1 MKYQIV
7 HQTQYASAEPV
18 SVGHNEAWLTPRN
31 TPTQVCLEH
40 QIEIAPTPSVIVT
53 RTDYFHNTTTQFA
66 FNKGYETLTVTAR
79 NIVEVFPPAP
89 PTTEPPSWE
98 AVRDAV
104 HAGQTAEDF
113 EALEFTFDSPRCRI
127 ASEFLH
133 YAQPSFPP
141 NGSVLDGITDL
152 MRRMHTD
159 FRYDPTATTV
169 STPVEQVFRIRRGV
183 CQDFAHLLISMLRSI
198 DLPARYVSGYLRTLP
213 QPGKTRL
220 VGSDAS
226 HAWVSAYCGPL
237 GWIDLDPTN
246 NQIPSTDHITIA
258 WGRDYMD
265 VAPLKGVYL
274 GGSSPHLAVSVDVS
288 ELSSDRQRD
297 SGRSAARS

>member
-7 HQTQYASAEPV
+7 HRTQYSSAEPV

-40 QIEIAPTPSVIVT
+40 QIEITPAPSVVVT

-66 FNKGYETLTVTAR
+66 FNKGYDTLTVTAQ
-79 NIVEVFPPAP
+79 NVVEVFPSVPNTAGVP
-89 PTTEPPSWE
+89 NWE

-104 HAGQTAEDF
+104 RAGHSAECF

-127 ASEFLH
+127 AAEFQH
-133 YAQPSFPP
+133 YAQLSFPP
-141 NGSVLDGITDL
+141 NGSVHDGITDL
-152 MRRMHTD
+152 MRRMHSD
-159 FRYDPTATTV
+159 FRYDPMATTV

-198 DLPARYVSGYLRTLP
+198 GLPARYVSGYLRTLP
-213 QPGKTRL
+213 PPGKTRL

-226 HAWVSAYCGPL
+226 HAWASAYCGPL

-274 GGSSPHLAVSVDVS
+274 GGSSPQLVVSVDVS
-288 ELSSDRQRD
+288 ELRSDRQRD
-297 SGRSAARS
+297 VGRSAASS